1 LDTYWPPWMGA
12 GLYRPLTISAFT
24 LQWAVGRGAPWIFHA
39 TNITAYIIV
48 CVLVLALARLM
59 LPPAA
64 AWTAAAL
71 FAVDPLH
78 VEAVGNVVGQS
89 ELWAACGVLGA
100 VVCFV
105 RWRDAAARMRLEP
118 TTPVGGLPGRAV
130 QASAPGSFAA
140 VGGPIHA
147 GVLGAFIALACMAK
161 EHAVVAPA
169 LIAAAELWVV
179 SDPRP
184 MRERWRAVRP

>member
-1 LDTYWPPWMGA
+1 PGRPATRWAAATSIALLALLSSITSIVNGFTYDDRPLILENPRVHHLAYLGRAWLDTYWPPWMGA

-78 VEAVGNVVGQS
+78 V
-89 ELWAACGVLGA
+89 
-100 VVCFV
+100 
-105 RWRDAAARMRLEP
+105 
-118 TTPVGGLPGRAV
+118 
-130 QASAPGSFAA
+130 
-140 VGGPIHA
+140 
-147 GVLGAFIALACMAK
+147 
-161 EHAVVAPA
+161 
-169 LIAAAELWVV
+169 
-179 SDPRP
+179 
-184 MRERWRAVRP
+184 